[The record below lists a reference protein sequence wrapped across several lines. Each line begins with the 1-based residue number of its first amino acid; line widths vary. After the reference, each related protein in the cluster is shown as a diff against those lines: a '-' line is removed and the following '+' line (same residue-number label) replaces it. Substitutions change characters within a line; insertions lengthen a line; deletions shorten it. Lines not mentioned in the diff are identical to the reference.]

1 MGVQVAISNFTGD
14 YQIAIRIG
22 CAGHPFKDEFIHGGI
37 IIQEPADLRDRAAI
51 GRAVPISGRPAHAEF
66 EQAVIRARRGIDGD
80 GGPNREKNGRDDL
93 LRSHRNILDG
103 VDMTDTQPT
112 LTLYNSLTREKQEFK
127 PQDPKR
133 VTMYNC
139 GPTVYSYAHIGNAR
153 AAVVADVLFRVLRH
167 IYGEDH
173 VVYARNITDVDD
185 KIIESAKE
193 QGVDI
198 SVITEKYA
206 KIYNDDLAAIGCLPP
221 TVQPKCTAHIDDMVA
236 MISDLIEKGF
246 AYESD
251 GHVFFEVERFEDYG
265 KLSGNSL
272 ENLRGGDRVGEGE
285 TARKKNPAD
294 FVLWK
299 PELDGV
305 GWDAP
310 FGKGRPGWHIE
321 CSAMSKAVLGE
332 TIDIHCG
339 GVDLKFP
346 HHENEIAQSNCA
358 HDGAPLANY
367 WVHNEF
373 LNMGKD
379 KMSKSLGNVKLI
391 HDLLKDWDG
400 EVIRLALLKAHYR
413 SELIWSEDLLKESKT
428 QLDKWYRLLLECPP
442 KVKLTDEDMA
452 WVSRQEFFT
461 QVIYGDL
468 NSASFVAN
476 IGMFFGQIS
485 GKDITPPK
493 ELGFQPI
500 FRDIYDPLLSFAF
513 RRNAKLIG
521 LLQKDPIEWFK
532 GGASSDEEAEFDA
545 IAKRREQAR
554 ANRDWPAA
562 DAARDE
568 AVALGIVLEDGPD
581 GTTWR
586 KA

>member
-1 MGVQVAISNFTGD
+1 MT
-14 YQIAIRIG
+14 
-22 CAGHPFKDEFIHGGI
+22 
-37 IIQEPADLRDRAAI
+37 
-51 GRAVPISGRPAHAEF
+51 
-66 EQAVIRARRGIDGD
+66 
-80 GGPNREKNGRDDL
+80 EKP
-93 LRSHRNILDG
+93 
-103 VDMTDTQPT
+103 Q
-112 LTLYNSLTREKQEFK
+112 LTLYNSLTRKKEIFV

-167 IYGEDH
+167 IYGADH

-206 KIYNDDLAAIGCLPP
+206 KIYNEDLAAIGCLPP
-221 TVQPKCTAHIDDMVA
+221 TEQPKCTAHIDGMTA
-236 MISDLIEKGF
+236 MISELLEKGF

-251 GHVFFEVERFEDYG
+251 GHVFFDVSKYDDYG

-285 TARKKNPAD
+285 VARKRNSAD

-321 CSAMSKAVLGE
+321 CSAMAKAVLTDGTDSD

-373 LNMGKD
+373 LNMGSE

-391 HDLLKDWDG
+391 HDLLKEWDG
-400 EVIRLALLKAHYR
+400 EIIRLALLKAHYR
-413 SELIWSEDLLKESKT
+413 SELIWSENLLRESKENLDAAYRT
-428 QLDKWYRLLLECPP
+428 LQQAQKIDHSENLFAGEFIDLIFDDLDLASVGFILTTVRYMVKQLSVDP
-442 KVKLTDEDMA
+442 KGSLPNKLTYTGTMA
-452 WVSRQEFFT
+452 ADAKSEF
-461 QVIYGDL
+461 ING
-468 NSASFVAN
+468 AN
-476 IGMFFGQIS
+476 
-485 GKDITPPK
+485 
-493 ELGFQPI
+493 
-500 FRDIYDPLLSFAF
+500 LL
-513 RRNAKLIG
+513 G
-521 LLQKDPIEWFK
+521 LLQKDPEDWFK
-532 GGASSDEEAEFDA
+532 GGASADEEAEFDA
-545 IAKRREQAR
+545 IALRREEAR
-554 ANRDWPAA
+554 AAKDWAAA

-568 AVALGIVLEDGPD
+568 ATARGIVLEDGPD

>member
-1 MGVQVAISNFTGD
+1 MT
-14 YQIAIRIG
+14 
-22 CAGHPFKDEFIHGGI
+22 
-37 IIQEPADLRDRAAI
+37 
-51 GRAVPISGRPAHAEF
+51 
-66 EQAVIRARRGIDGD
+66 
-80 GGPNREKNGRDDL
+80 EKP
-93 LRSHRNILDG
+93 
-103 VDMTDTQPT
+103 Q
-112 LTLYNSLTREKQEFK
+112 LTLYNSLTRQKEVFT

-185 KIIESAKE
+185 RIIQNAKE
-193 QGVDI
+193 TGRPI
-198 SVITEKYA
+198 SDITEKYA
-206 KIYNDDLAAIGCLPP
+206 RIYNEDLAAIGCLPP
-221 TVQPKCTAHIDDMVA
+221 TEQPKCTAHIDGMVA
-236 MISDLIEKGF
+236 MTSELIEKGF

-251 GHVFFEVERFEDYG
+251 GHVFFDVSKYEDYG
-265 KLSGNSL
+265 QLSGNNL
-272 ENLRGGDRVGEGE
+272 ESLRGGDRVGEGE
-285 TARKKNPAD
+285 VARKRNSAD

-321 CSAMSKAVLGE
+321 CSAMAKAILTDGTGSD

-373 LNMGKD
+373 LNMGSE

-413 SELIWSEDLLKESKT
+413 SELVWTEDLLKESKA
-428 QLDKWYRLLLECPP
+428 QLDKWYRIKSEYIPEKQFNDLDSRFKEIIKNDLNLPTALSRISLLLRKP
-442 KVKLTDEDMA
+442 DE
-452 WVSRQEFFT
+452 SF
-461 QVIYGDL
+461 DL
-468 NSASFVAN
+468 NEL
-476 IGMFFGQIS
+476 
-485 GKDITPPK
+485 KDLNLGAVEGLNPDDKYEPTP
-493 ELGFQPI
+493 LSIVFNCTN
-500 FRDIYDPLLSFAF
+500 LL
-513 RRNAKLIG
+513 G
-521 LLQKDPIEWFK
+521 LLQKDPEKWFK
-532 GGASSDEEAEFDA
+532 GGLDYDALVEEYDSVRAQALAAKEAGDKAKMGEMFKRSDE
-545 IAKRREQAR
+545 IREQFKAEGVVIESG
-554 ANRDWPAA
+554 A
-562 DAARDE
+562 
-568 AVALGIVLEDGPD
+568 GGKSS
-581 GTTWR
+581 WR

>member
-1 MGVQVAISNFTGD
+1 MT
-14 YQIAIRIG
+14 
-22 CAGHPFKDEFIHGGI
+22 
-37 IIQEPADLRDRAAI
+37 
-51 GRAVPISGRPAHAEF
+51 
-66 EQAVIRARRGIDGD
+66 
-80 GGPNREKNGRDDL
+80 EKP
-93 LRSHRNILDG
+93 
-103 VDMTDTQPT
+103 Q
-112 LTLYNSLTREKQEFK
+112 LTLYNSLTRQKEVFK

-173 VVYARNITDVDD
+173 VIYARNITDVDD
-185 KIIESAKE
+185 RIIQNAKE
-193 QGVDI
+193 TGRPI
-198 SVITEKYA
+198 SEITEKYA
-206 KIYNDDLAAIGCLPP
+206 RIYNEDLAAIGCLPP
-221 TVQPKCTAHIDDMVA
+221 TEQPKCTAHIDNMAA
-236 MISDLIEKGF
+236 MISDLMEKGF

-251 GHVFFEVERFEDYG
+251 GHVFFDVSKYDDYG
-265 KLSGNSL
+265 KLSGNNL
-272 ENLRGGDRVGEGE
+272 ESLRGGNRVGEGE
-285 TARKKNPAD
+285 VARKRNSAD

-321 CSAMSKAVLGE
+321 CSAMAKAVLTDGTESE

-358 HDGAPLANY
+358 HEGQPLANY

-373 LNMGKD
+373 LNMGSE

-413 SELIWSEDLLKESKT
+413 SELVWTEDLLKESKA
-428 QLDKWYRLLLECPP
+428 QLDGWY
-442 KVKLTDEDMA
+442 K
-452 WVSRQEFFT
+452 
-461 QVIYGDL
+461 
-468 NSASFVAN
+468 
-476 IGMFFGQIS
+476 
-485 GKDITPPK
+485 
-493 ELGFQPI
+493 
-500 FRDIYDPLLSFAF
+500 LLSFVSGVEPLEVTNSYNIGATF
-513 RRNAKLIG
+513 DDINTPHVLSLVSSLRNSIMHPETVPDGFEPDLTATRKYVYELRVVSNLLG
-521 LLQKDPIEWFK
+521 LLQKDPEEWFK
-532 GGASSDEEAEFDA
+532 GGLDYDALVEEYDSVRAQALTAKEAGDKAKMGEMFKRSDE
-545 IAKRREQAR
+545 I
-554 ANRDWPAA
+554 RDQFKVEGVVIESGA
-562 DAARDE
+562 
-568 AVALGIVLEDGPD
+568 GGKSS
-581 GTTWR
+581 WR

>member
-1 MGVQVAISNFTGD
+1 MPENI
-14 YQIAIRIG
+14 
-22 CAGHPFKDEFIHGGI
+22 KD
-37 IIQEPADLRDRAAI
+37 
-51 GRAVPISGRPAHAEF
+51 
-66 EQAVIRARRGIDGD
+66 
-80 GGPNREKNGRDDL
+80 
-93 LRSHRNILDG
+93 
-103 VDMTDTQPT
+103 QPQ
-112 LTLYNSLTREKQEFK
+112 LTLYNSLTRTKEVFT

-185 KIIESAKE
+185 RIIQSAKE
-193 QGVDI
+193 TGKPI
-198 SVITEKYA
+198 SDITEKYA
-206 KIYNDDLAAIGCLPP
+206 RIYNEDLAAIGCLPP
-221 TVQPKCTAHIDDMVA
+221 TEQPKCTAHIDNMTA
-236 MISDLIEKGF
+236 MISELIEKGF
-246 AYESD
+246 AYVSD
-251 GHVFFEVERFEDYG
+251 GHVFFDVSKYDDYG
-265 KLSGNSL
+265 QLSGNTL
-272 ENLRGGDRVGEGE
+272 DALRGGDRVGEGE
-285 TARKKNPAD
+285 VARKRNAAD

-310 FGKGRPGWHIE
+310 LGPERSNLRGRPGWHIE
-321 CSAMSKAVLGE
+321 CSAMAKAVLTDGTDSD

-373 LNMGKD
+373 LNMGSE
-379 KMSKSLGNVKLI
+379 KMSKSLGNVTLV

-413 SELIWSEDLLKESKT
+413 SELSWSEDLLKESKAN
-428 QLDKWYRLLLECPP
+428 LDGLYRTVAVMKERGVDIDDIALYIRDSSLC
-442 KVKLTDEDMA
+442 D
-452 WVSRQEFFT
+452 
-461 QVIYGDL
+461 DL
-468 NSASFVAN
+468 DIHSQIHNIVGYSFRTRELIAMKAEKREIDGAFFVA
-476 IGMFFGQIS
+476 IKS
-485 GKDITPPK
+485 
-493 ELGFQPI
+493 
-500 FRDIYDPLLSFAF
+500 
-513 RRNAKLIG
+513 AKGLG
-521 LLQKDPIEWFK
+521 LLQKGPDEWFK
-532 GGASSDEEAEFDA
+532 GGASDDETAQFDA
-545 IAKRREQAR
+545 IAKRREIAR
-554 ANRDWPAA
+554 AEKNWAEA

-568 AVALGIVLEDGPD
+568 AKALGIVLEDGPD

>member
-1 MGVQVAISNFTGD
+1 M
-14 YQIAIRIG
+14 
-22 CAGHPFKDEFIHGGI
+22 PE
-37 IIQEPADLRDRAAI
+37 
-51 GRAVPISGRPAHAEF
+51 
-66 EQAVIRARRGIDGD
+66 
-80 GGPNREKNGRDDL
+80 
-93 LRSHRNILDG
+93 
-103 VDMTDTQPT
+103 
-112 LTLYNSLTREKQEFK
+112 LTLYNSLTRRKEVFT

-167 IYGEDH
+167 IYGEEH

-206 KIYNDDLAAIGCLPP
+206 KIYNEDLAAIGCLPP
-221 TVQPKCTAHIDDMVA
+221 TVQPKATESIGEMQDIIVELIYKNIAYFSEGHILFDVTRMDEYA
-236 MISDLIEKGF
+236 KQNDLNT
-246 AYESD
+246 
-251 GHVFFEVERFEDYG
+251 RYG
-265 KLSGNSL
+265 KLSGRKL
-272 ENLRGGDRVGEGE
+272 EDNLAGARVEVASYKRNAG
-285 TARKKNPAD
+285 D

-299 PELDGV
+299 PAKDGEP
-305 GWDAP
+305 GWD
-310 FGKGRPGWHIE
+310 FKNYGRGRPGWHIE
-321 CSAMSKAVLGE
+321 CSAMIRDVLGE

-339 GVDLKFP
+339 GIDLKFP
-346 HHENEIAQSNCA
+346 HHENEIAQSHCA
-358 HDGAPLANY
+358 NDKPLANF

-413 SELIWSEDLLKESKT
+413 SELVWTEDLLKESQA
-428 QLDKWYRLLLECPP
+428 QLDGWYKMLKIIEDQDIADIYFKLDDIGFHFLIEEDLNTALYISRISALVKMTLTGNSLHN
-442 KVKLTDEDMA
+442 VSAGAIKLT
-452 WVSRQEFFT
+452 
-461 QVIYGDL
+461 
-468 NSASFVAN
+468 AN
-476 IGMFFGQIS
+476 
-485 GKDITPPK
+485 
-493 ELGFQPI
+493 
-500 FRDIYDPLLSFAF
+500 LL
-513 RRNAKLIG
+513 G
-521 LLQKDPIEWFK
+521 LLQKDPEAWFK
-532 GGASSDEEAEFDA
+532 GGASADEEAEFDA
-545 IAKRREQAR
+545 IALRRQEAR
-554 ANRDWPAA
+554 AAKDWAAA

-568 AVALGIVLEDGPD
+568 ATAKGIVLEDGPD